1 MITEG
6 GQLYRNKYRISS
18 TRLVGWDY
26 GLSAHYFVT
35 ICIKGRVCFFGEII
49 NKQMKL
55 SPVGQIVY
63 HEIQKTGLM
72 RPDIQL
78 EQFVV
83 MPNHVHLI
91 VHITK
96 DNVQQSIEYKNI
108 FGPQRNNLA
117 SIIRGLKGATTS
129 RIKAA
134 YGEGYFSWQSRYHEH
149 IIRDELEFG
158 RIQKYIQE
166 NSEKWEED
174 ELFANI

>member
-1 MITEG
+1 
-6 GQLYRNKYRISS
+6 
-18 TRLVGWDY
+18 
-26 GLSAHYFVT
+26 
-35 ICIKGRVCFFGEII
+35 
-49 NKQMKL
+49 MKL
-55 SPVGQIVY
+55 SPIGQIVY
-63 HEIQKTGLM
+63 DEIQKTELM
-72 RPDIQL
+72 RSDKL

-96 DNVQQSIEYKNI
+96 NNVETHCMRLDCLEYKNI

-129 RIKAA
+129 RVNAE
-134 YGEGYFSWQSRYHEH
+134 YGNGYFSWQSRYHEH

-166 NSEKWEED
+166 NPEKWEED
-174 ELFANI
+174 ELFINL